1 MQTIGI
7 IGGGA
12 WGTAL
17 AQVYANSGRE
27 VTLWARE
34 SDVVS
39 SINQKHEN
47 TTFLPGIKLHKNL
60 QATGDLRIA
69 AQNDLLLLVTPTQ
82 FLRPTLEELKPSF
95 KDQPLVL
102 CCKGVEMKTGLLPS
116 QIAKDMVPDMP
127 TAILT
132 GPTFAAEIARGLPA
146 AVTLAAHNKK
156 FAAELQTT
164 LFVKSFRPYI
174 SDDMAG
180 AQIGAALKNVIAIA
194 CGIAHGKK
202 LGESARAAI
211 ISRGLAEIARLCAA
225 MGGKRETLMGL
236 CGVGD
241 LTLTCSSMQ
250 SRNFSLGAALGQGK
264 TADDILG
271 SRKSVTEGVYT
282 AKAALDLAAKYKVD
296 LPVTS
301 AVHACV
307 NDGLSVDS
315 AMESLFNRTAKEE
328 IYS

>member
-1 MQTIGI
+1 MNKIGI

-17 AQVYANSGRE
+17 AQVYAGSGQD

-34 SDVVS
+34 ADVVS
-39 SINQKHEN
+39 SINVKHEN
-47 TTFLPGIKLHKNL
+47 TVFLPGIALHKNL
-60 QATGDLRIA
+60 KASDSLQQTAQ
-69 AQNDLLLLVTPTQ
+69 QNDILLFVTPTQ
-82 FLRPTLEELKPSF
+82 FLRATLQQIKGEVQQKP
-95 KDQPLVL
+95 LIL
-102 CCKGVEMKTGLLPS
+102 CCKGVELNTGLLPS
-116 QIAKDMVPDMP
+116 QIAREIAPADK

-146 AVTLAAHNKK
+146 AVTLAANNLG
-156 FAAELQTT
+156 FAKDMQQK
-164 LFVKSFRPYI
+164 LFVKSFRPYA
-174 SDDMAG
+174 SDDAIG

-211 ISRGLAEIARLCAA
+211 ISRGLAEIARLCVV

-241 LTLTCSSMQ
+241 MTLTCSSMQ
-250 SRNFSLGAALGQGK
+250 SRNFSLGAALGEGK
-264 TADDILG
+264 SADEILG

-282 AKAALDLAAKYKVD
+282 AKAALALAARYDVE
-296 LPVTS
+296 LPVIF
-301 AVHACV
+301 AVNACV
-307 NDGLSVDS
+307 NDGLSVDN
-315 AMESLFNRTAKEE
+315 AIEALFNRSAKEE
-328 IYS
+328 I